1 MQMNNKETK
10 QSQISDAIKG
20 KLVFFNDFDGT
31 FGVMEH
37 IGGEPY
43 ILEPDCYPV
52 LWSLYDKDDL
62 NWKFMGYAGEE
73 IDAVTVLSVL
83 SLMFENCMDDYAK
96 SLCLM
101 TERLEKFFVIH
112 DEIFDLKLEI
122 KHMGKD
128 EVSITV
134 KHNIYL
140 KDEIFA
146 TIDNIELVPDFG
158 LDEWVRLFTTPV
170 IQLYPSANVIVVDIK
185 NK

>member
-1 MQMNNKETK
+1 MNKKERK
-10 QSQISDAIKG
+10 QSQVSDAIKG
-20 KLVFFNDFDGT
+20 KPVFYNDFDGT

-43 ILEPDCYPV
+43 ILEPDRYPQP
-52 LWSLYDKDDL
+52 WSLHAQKDDL

-73 IDAVTVLSVL
+73 IDAVMVLNVL
-83 SLMFENCMDDYAK
+83 GLMFENCADDYVK

-122 KHMGKD
+122 EHTGKN

-140 KDEIFA
+140 KYEVFA
-146 TIDNIELVPDFG
+146 NIDNIELEPDFG
-158 LDEWVRLFTTPV
+158 LDDWVRIITTPV
-170 IQLYPSANVIVVDIK
+170 TQLYPSANVIVDDIK

>member
-1 MQMNNKETK
+1 MNQKEK
-10 QSQISDAIKG
+10 RLEPISAAIMG
-20 KLVFFNDFDGT
+20 KPVFFNDFDGE

-37 IGGEPY
+37 IGGIPY
-43 ILEPDCYPV
+43 ILLPGWYPEP
-52 LWSLYDKDDL
+52 WSLHPKNDDL
-62 NWKFMGYAGEE
+62 CWKFMGYAGED
-73 IDAVTVLSVL
+73 IDAITVLKVL
-83 SLMFENCMDDYAK
+83 GLMYEKCVDDYVK

-101 TERLEKFFVIH
+101 IERLEKFFVIH
-112 DEIFDLKLEI
+112 DEAFDLKLEI
-122 KHMGKD
+122 EHTGEN

-146 TIDNIELVPDFG
+146 TIDNIELVPEFG

-170 IQLYPSANVIVVDIK
+170 TQLYASANVIVVDNN

>member
-1 MQMNNKETK
+1 MKNV
-10 QSQISDAIKG
+10 ISDAIKG
-20 KLVFFNDFDGT
+20 KTVFFNDFDGT

-43 ILEPDCYPV
+43 ILEPNCYPE
-52 LWSLYDKDDL
+52 LWRLFERNEL
-62 NWKFMGYAGEE
+62 NWKFMGYAGED
-73 IDAVTVLSVL
+73 IDAITVLTVL
-83 SLMFENCMDDYAK
+83 GLMFKNCVDDYVS

-122 KHMGKD
+122 EHKGKD
-128 EVSITV
+128 QVSITV

-140 KDEIFA
+140 KYETFA
-146 TIDNIELVPDFG
+146 QIDNIELEPDFG

-170 IQLYPSANVIVVDIK
+170 TQLYPSANVIVADEGRTDVP